1 MILVIGT
8 AEVTKKSRGSVT
20 MNVRPTER
28 VILISGSNV
37 SSISAK
43 DTKKISDQLIKG
55 SNCVMLLPDG
65 KQKVA
70 KINKVKNISN
80 RGVPAL
86 KIEFLSDDY
95 DATGNFANN
104 AANLEDLPVRFE
116 VKSFF
121 GWDSR
126 NPINRNDELPEK
138 YKRCLDKATNSK
150 QRNECYDNYFR

>member
-28 VILISGSNV
+28 VIFLHGNNV

-70 KINKVKNISN
+70 KLNKVKLSCHL
-80 RGVPAL
+80 PAL
-86 KIEFLSDDY
+86 IFEFLSDDY
-95 DATGNFANN
+95 DAFGQFAKS
-104 AANLEDLPVRFE
+104 AANLEDLPDCFE

-150 QRNECYDNYFR
+150 